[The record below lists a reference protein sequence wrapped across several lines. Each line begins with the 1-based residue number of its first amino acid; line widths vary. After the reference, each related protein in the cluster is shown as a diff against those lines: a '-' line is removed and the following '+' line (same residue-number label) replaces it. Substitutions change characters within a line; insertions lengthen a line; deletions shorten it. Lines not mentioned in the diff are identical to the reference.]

1 MYCFEFQSFF
11 GFDIR
16 TSDNLRLFRPD
27 QIKRCGVN
35 GYGKCFH
42 INNIY
47 ICCFRIKAIYNFQT
61 ETLPEADISMTFDE
75 LQQTIIKR
83 KKELGILETEA
94 MIESLRNKGE
104 NRTPEK
110 RFALKQAE
118 ERAKMAGKPPIKAY

>member
-1 MYCFEFQSFF
+1 
-11 GFDIR
+11 
-16 TSDNLRLFRPD
+16 
-27 QIKRCGVN
+27 
-35 GYGKCFH
+35 
-42 INNIY
+42 
-47 ICCFRIKAIYNFQT
+47 
-61 ETLPEADISMTFDE
+61 MTFDE

>member
-27 QIKRCGVN
+27 MIKRCGVN

>member
-27 QIKRCGVN
+27 MIKRCGVN

-42 INNIY
+42 IIIY

-61 ETLPEADISMTFDE
+61 ETLPYIDT
-75 LQQTIIKR
+75 
-83 KKELGILETEA
+83 A
-94 MIESLRNKGE
+94 M
-104 NRTPEK
+104 
-110 RFALKQAE
+110 
-118 ERAKMAGKPPIKAY
+118 KAYLNRRINGIIH